1 MRISTRIAA
10 IGAAAL
16 TGLAGLAAPA
26 AQAQDATSLLQ
37 LVNGNV
43 KTMNCSTLRVTLNG
57 TGVAGKDTT
66 RQQLVNNLNGKIGDS
81 IALRVMSGGTVQA
94 VADRALECGIVKPD
108 PVQDWAKL
116 LGSSQTNIPPQLQ
129 QLSSNLDLGQFLAR

>member
-1 MRISTRIAA
+1 MRLSTRIATVG
-10 IGAAAL
+10 IAAL
-16 TGLAGLAAPA
+16 TGLAGLVAPA

-81 IALRVMSGGTVQA
+81 IALRVMTGSTVQA

-108 PVQDWAKL
+108 PVQDWSKRF
-116 LGSSQTNIPPQLQ
+116 GSSQVSIPPQLQ
-129 QLSSNLDLGQFLAR
+129 QMSSNFNLGQFMPR